1 MQVGVDEVGLGSL
14 AGPLVAGA
22 VVLGTTHGIEGL
34 RDSKK
39 MSAKS
44 RDKVSQDIVAK
55 ALSWSIGIA
64 TKNEIE
70 EMNVLAA
77 SHLAMQRAIF
87 NLAITPSLVLV
98 DGKNKPRLPFPT
110 RSVVKG
116 DDKVREISAASIIAK
131 VCRDKIM
138 EEFSASFPQYEFER
152 NKGYPTKKH
161 LMALDNFGPT
171 FLHRRTF
178 APVSSILGELD
189 EDKHSA

>member
-22 VVLGTTHGIEGL
+22 VVLDTACDIDGL

-39 MSAKS
+39 MSARA
-44 RDKVSQDIVAK
+44 RDKVSQEIFDQ
-55 ALSWSIGIA
+55 ALYWSMGIA
-64 TKNEIE
+64 TKKEIE

-98 DGKNKPRLPFPT
+98 DGKNKPGLPFPT

-138 EEFSASFPQYEFER
+138 EGFSPNFPQYEFDR
-152 NKGYPTKKH
+152 NKGYPTKRH
-161 LMALDNFGPT
+161 LMALNSFGPT
-171 FLHRRTF
+171 VLHRRTF
-178 APVSSILGELD
+178 APVSSILGN
-189 EDKHSA
+189 

>member
-1 MQVGVDEVGLGSL
+1 MLVGIDEVGLGSL

-22 VVLGTTHGIEGL
+22 VALDSARNIDGL

-39 MSAKS
+39 MSS
-44 RDKVSQDIVAK
+44 RARYKISQDIFDQ
-55 ALSWSIGIA
+55 ALFWSIGIA
-64 TKNEIE
+64 TKREIE

-98 DGKNKPRLPFPT
+98 DGKYKPPLPFRT
-110 RSVVKG
+110 RSVVRG
-116 DDKVREISAASIIAK
+116 DDKIREISAASIIAK

-138 EEFSASFPQYEFER
+138 EGFSASFPQYEFER

-161 LMALDNFGPT
+161 LMALNIFGPT

-178 APVSSILGELD
+178 APVSSILGN
-189 EDKHSA
+189 

>member
-14 AGPLVAGA
+14 AGPLVVGA
-22 VVLGTTHGIEGL
+22 VVLDSARDIEGL

-39 MSAKS
+39 VSARV
-44 RDKVSQDIVAK
+44 RDKISQEIFDQ
-55 ALSWSIGIA
+55 ALFWSIGIA
-64 TKNEIE
+64 TKKEIE

-110 RSVVKG
+110 KSVVKG

-138 EEFSASFPQYEFER
+138 EGFSTSFPQYEFER

-161 LMALDNFGPT
+161 LMALNSFGPT
-171 FLHRRTF
+171 ALHRRTF
-178 APVSSILGELD
+178 APVSSILGN
-189 EDKHSA
+189 

>member
-22 VVLGTTHGIEGL
+22 VALGTTHGIEGL

-44 RDKVSQDIVAK
+44 RDKVSQDIVAQ

-98 DGKNKPRLPFPT
+98 DGKIKPDLPFPT
-110 RSVVKG
+110 RNHK
-116 DDKVREISAASIIAK
+116 
-131 VCRDKIM
+131 
-138 EEFSASFPQYEFER
+138 
-152 NKGYPTKKH
+152 
-161 LMALDNFGPT
+161 
-171 FLHRRTF
+171 
-178 APVSSILGELD
+178 
-189 EDKHSA
+189 

>member
-22 VVLGTTHGIEGL
+22 VVLDSASDIEGL

-39 MSAKS
+39 MSAS
-44 RDKVSQDIVAK
+44 ARDKISQEIFDQ
-55 ALSWSIGIA
+55 ALFWSIGIA
-64 TKNEIE
+64 TKEEIE

-98 DGKNKPRLPFPT
+98 DGKNKPRFPFPT
-110 RSVVKG
+110 RSIVKG

-138 EEFSASFPQYEFER
+138 EGFSASFPQYEFER

-161 LMALDNFGPT
+161 LMALNSFGPT
-171 FLHRRTF
+171 VLHRRTF
-178 APVSSILGELD
+178 APVSSILGT
-189 EDKHSA
+189 

>member
-22 VVLGTTHGIEGL
+22 VALGTTHVIEGL

-44 RDKVSQDIVAK
+44 RDKVSQDIVAQ

-98 DGKNKPRLPFPT
+98 DGKNKPDLPFPT
-110 RSVVKG
+110 RSIVKG

-138 EEFSASFPQYEFER
+138 EGFSARFPQYEFER
-152 NKGYPTKKH
+152 NKGYPTKRH
-161 LMALDNFGPT
+161 LMALNSFGPSVV
-171 FLHRRTF
+171 HRRTF
-178 APVSSILGELD
+178 APVSSILGD
-189 EDKHSA
+189 

>member
-14 AGPLVAGA
+14 AGPLVVGA
-22 VVLGTTHGIEGL
+22 VVLDSARDIEGL

-39 MSAKS
+39 VSARA
-44 RDKVSQDIVAK
+44 RDKISQEIFDQ
-55 ALSWSIGIA
+55 ALFWSIGIA
-64 TKNEIE
+64 TKKEIE

-110 RSVVKG
+110 KSVVKG

-138 EEFSASFPQYEFER
+138 EGFSASFPQYGFER

-161 LMALDNFGPT
+161 LMALNSFGPT
-171 FLHRRTF
+171 VLHRRTF
-178 APVSSILGELD
+178 APVSSILGN
-189 EDKHSA
+189 

>member
-1 MQVGVDEVGLGSL
+1 MLVGVDEVGLGSL

-22 VVLGTTHGIEGL
+22 VALGITHGIEGL

-44 RDKVSQDIVAK
+44 RDKVSQDIVAR

-64 TKNEIE
+64 TKKEIE

-110 RSVVKG
+110 KSVVKG

-138 EEFSASFPQYEFER
+138 EGFSASFPQYEFER

-161 LMALDNFGPT
+161 LMALNSFGPT
-171 FLHRRTF
+171 VLHRRTF
-178 APVSSILGELD
+178 APVSAILGD
-189 EDKHSA
+189 

>member
-14 AGPLVAGA
+14 AGPLVVGA
-22 VVLGTTHGIEGL
+22 VVLDSACDIKGL

-39 MSAKS
+39 VSARA
-44 RDKVSQDIVAK
+44 RDKISQEIFDQ
-55 ALSWSIGIA
+55 ALFWSIGIA
-64 TKNEIE
+64 TKKEIE

-110 RSVVKG
+110 KSVVKG

-138 EEFSASFPQYEFER
+138 EGFSVSFPQYEFER

-161 LMALDNFGPT
+161 LMALNSFGPT
-171 FLHRRTF
+171 VLHRRTF
-178 APVSSILGELD
+178 APVSSILGN
-189 EDKHSA
+189 